1 MIKAYSWA
9 RTLLVALALHLLHLE
24 TRNVY
29 HFVMGTHS
37 YNKAL
42 PNSSS
47 QALNILELC
56 HWCLGLFGYAHSVA
70 FPALSAKAGTVKQV
84 DIGLEDFA
92 IAVVDER
99 DEVNGH
105 DHNLK
110 RLATSH

>member
-1 MIKAYSWA
+1 
-9 RTLLVALALHLLHLE
+9 
-24 TRNVY
+24 
-29 HFVMGTHS
+29 
-37 YNKAL
+37 
-42 PNSSS
+42 
-47 QALNILELC
+47 
-56 HWCLGLFGYAHSVA
+56 LFGYAHSVA

-110 RLATSH
+110 RLATSHQPKFENQPFSTATPRPKECGMKCVVQSRLSSS